1 MIGERL
7 KRARSAAGL
16 SMAKLGK
23 AVGVSANM
31 IKKYEH
37 DESMPSS
44 PVLIKM
50 AEALDVRT
58 EFFFRPLTVKLAGIE
73 YRKKASTPQKVLDRI
88 AADVLDQAER
98 WLELKNLWPDF
109 PIPAFER
116 PVNLPK
122 VSTLGDLEAFS
133 VAVRHAWQLGLN
145 PLPDMI
151 DMLESRGILVI
162 VTESDQADK
171 VDGMQASVEKQ
182 PVIVIS
188 DQWPGCRQRFT
199 LAHELGHLLLHDVL
213 SSDIDEEQACN
224 RFASAF
230 LLPRDGAIEHLG
242 AQRRSI
248 DWKELYLLKHEYGLS
263 MASILYRCQDLGI
276 LSREKYHSQFIQF
289 SSNGWRKKEPGQAYP
304 KEQTLLFEQ
313 LVYRGAGEGL
323 ISDSKAAELLKMP
336 VARFRQDKMME
347 GVEA

>member
-7 KRARSAAGL
+7 KRVRSASGL
-16 SMAKLGK
+16 SMAKLGE

-37 DESMPSS
+37 DDSMPSS
-44 PVLIKM
+44 SVLIKM

-58 EFFFRPLTVKLAGIE
+58 EFFFRPMTVTLSGIE
-73 YRKKASTPQKVLDRI
+73 YRKKASTPQKVLNKI
-88 AADVLDQAER
+88 TADVLDQAER
-98 WLELKNLWPDF
+98 WLELKNLWPEF
-109 PIPAFER
+109 PIPSFGCPA
-116 PVNLPK
+116 NLTA
-122 VSTLGDLEAFS
+122 VHTLDDLEAFS
-133 VAVRHAWQLGLN
+133 VAVRKAWQLGLN

-151 DMLESRGILVI
+151 DMIESKGILVI
-162 VTESDQADK
+162 VTDSDQADK
-171 VDGMQASVEKQ
+171 VDGMQATVERQ

-199 LAHELGHLLLHDVL
+199 LAHELGHLLLHGVL
-213 SSDIDEEQACN
+213 PEDIDEEHACN
-224 RFASAF
+224 RFASAL
-230 LLPRDGAIEHLG
+230 LLPSEGAIEHLG
-242 AQRRSI
+242 AQRQNI

-263 MASILYRCQDLGI
+263 MASILFRCQDLGI
-276 LSREKYHSQFIQF
+276 LPKQKCHSLFIQF
-289 SSNGWRKKEPGQAYP
+289 SASGWRKKEPGQPYP

-336 VARFRQDKMME
+336 VVRFRQAKMME
-347 GVEA
+347 GAEA

>member
-23 AVGVSANM
+23 AAGVSANM

-37 DESMPSS
+37 NDSMPSS
-44 PVLIKM
+44 SVLIKM
-50 AEALDVRT
+50 AEALEVRS
-58 EFFFRPLTVKLAGIE
+58 EFFFRPATVKLAGIE
-73 YRKKASTPQKVLDRI
+73 YRKKASTPQKVLDKI

-98 WLELKNLWPDF
+98 WFELKNLWPDF
-109 PIPAFER
+109 PISDYEHPA
-116 PVNLPK
+116 NLPGI
-122 VSTLGDLEAFS
+122 STLDDIEAFS
-133 VAVRHAWQLGLN
+133 VAVRKAWQLGLN

-151 DMLESRGILVI
+151 DMLESKGILVI
-162 VTESDQADK
+162 VTGSDQADQ
-171 VDGMQASVEKQ
+171 VDGMKASVEQQ

-188 DQWPGCRQRFT
+188 SQWPGCRQRFT
-199 LAHELGHLLLHDVL
+199 LAHELGHLLLDNLLPEH
-213 SSDIDEEQACN
+213 INEEQACN

-230 LLPRDGAIEHLG
+230 LLPREGAIEHLG
-242 AQRRSI
+242 AQRQSI
-248 DWKELYLLKHEYGLS
+248 DWKELYLLKHEYGLC
-263 MASILYRCQDLGI
+263 MASILYRCRDLGI
-276 LSREKYHSQFIQF
+276 LTQQKYHSLFIQF
-289 SSNGWRKKEPGQAYP
+289 SSNGWRKQEPGHPYP

-336 VARFRQDKMME
+336 VAQFRQDKMME
-347 GVEA
+347 GAEA